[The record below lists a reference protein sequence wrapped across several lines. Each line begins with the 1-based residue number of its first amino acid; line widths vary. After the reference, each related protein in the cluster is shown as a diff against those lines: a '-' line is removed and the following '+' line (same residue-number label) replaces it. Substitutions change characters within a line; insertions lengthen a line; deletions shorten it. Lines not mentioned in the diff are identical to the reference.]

1 MKFHSY
7 IQILNCLQVIV
18 ASRSQVRS
26 QEVLSLVSASLQT
39 SDTSRTNTNDSAL
52 QMALKQVFSYQIKL
66 VTGRLKELYSLENTE
81 TT

>member
-7 IQILNCLQVIV
+7 IQILNCLRVIV

-39 SDTSRTNTNDSAL
+39 SDTSRTNTNDSTL